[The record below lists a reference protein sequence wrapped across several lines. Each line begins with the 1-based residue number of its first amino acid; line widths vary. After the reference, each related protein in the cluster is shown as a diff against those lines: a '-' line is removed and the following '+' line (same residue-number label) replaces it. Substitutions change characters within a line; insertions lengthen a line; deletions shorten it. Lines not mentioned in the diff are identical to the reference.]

1 MSYFK
6 YSFRFRRCRSLTKS
20 LLFFLYADKPRA
32 AVWIKS
38 DAPPPS
44 ASSSFDLDQLLR
56 SQAPVAQSKLD
67 KKDTSKPPPE
77 VLKPKKKRVLKKPNG
92 PWKPPC
98 SAYNC
103 PNHQTEHNKSVG
115 IMFHRQGLYINCGK
129 CRAFD
134 QYFTTL
140 ALPGSAFLSFYICTL
155 LLLKF
160 KLPETTVL

>member
-1 MSYFK
+1 MSLLQKYFFPLQFNLSYFR
-6 YSFRFRRCRSLTKS
+6 YSFRFHHCRSLTKS

-115 IMFHRQGLYINCGK
+115 IMFHRQGL
-129 CRAFD
+129 
-134 QYFTTL
+134 
-140 ALPGSAFLSFYICTL
+140 
-155 LLLKF
+155 
-160 KLPETTVL
+160 